1 MAKKPGSKAT
11 SKKPK
16 YDESPPR
23 QSMLATEKVNLM
35 LAVLIRNV
43 TAFLA
48 VHELLTPEKLQNK
61 PLAVVWKIVRDFH
74 SANNCLPLRK
84 VLLAELH
91 DTLKNHTGTLSDDE
105 LDEAEEFIEMAFK
118 DALHCENLSTS
129 ETQAKLAIKSA
140 RRLLEDQ
147 LALKAQDA
155 VHDGTTRPADLP
167 AMLTAVSDEARMIA
181 CLDAPQAAVP
191 FPTGWDKVEPV
202 VLFPT
207 GISVFDAFLGGG
219 HRAGEVNLFF
229 GPYASCKSI
238 AAVMGVVEGAR
249 YAAAQTLEDD
259 WNGRKQLSVLVSYE
273 TPPEELRA
281 RSLSYAATI
290 PRSVIDK
297 VFDGKNGGFEY
308 LSTSENLR
316 DYEKELFK
324 AQIEAG
330 EPVLG
335 ERERA
340 EKAIKILN
348 DHALFLD
355 MTGTDPTRPGVGNG
369 YVGEIARSLEQELRR
384 RKDTDV
390 LVVWVDYLGAMV
402 RRHIEASDRD
412 YSDMRHLLCGGVLQ
426 LGNQVAKRFKCPVWV
441 NHQLSGQAN
450 SRAPAAMIDHTDAA
464 EAKNVAENADFAIVT
479 GKPTSEQLCVFRCT
493 KHRRQPPKPSA
504 IVRIDGGYNRVI
516 DVSSEYA
523 LVPGAGIMAKED
535 LVSVAPEVGVPKKK
549 KSTPSFTDASV

>member
-1 MAKKPGSKAT
+1 
-11 SKKPK
+11 
-16 YDESPPR
+16 
-23 QSMLATEKVNLM
+23 
-35 LAVLIRNV
+35 
-43 TAFLA
+43 
-48 VHELLTPEKLQNK
+48 
-61 PLAVVWKIVRDFH
+61 
-74 SANNCLPLRK
+74 
-84 VLLAELH
+84 
-91 DTLKNHTGTLSDDE
+91 LSDDE

-118 DALHCENLSTS
+118 DALHGEDLSTS
-129 ETQAKLAIKSA
+129 ATQGKLAIQSA
-140 RRLLEDQ
+140 RRFLEDE
-147 LALKAQDA
+147 LSLKAQEA
-155 VHDGTTRPADLP
+155 VHDGKTRPADLP

-191 FPTGWDKVEPV
+191 FPTDWDKVAPV

-207 GISVFDAFLGGG
+207 GISVFDSFMGGG

-229 GPYASCKSI
+229 GPYASCKTI
-238 AAVMGVVEGAR
+238 AAVMGLVEGAR
-249 YAAAQTLEDD
+249 YAAAQTHEDD
-259 WNGRKQLSVLVSYE
+259 WDGRKQLSVLISYE
-273 TPPEELRA
+273 TPPDELRA
-281 RSLSYAATI
+281 RSLSFAANI
-290 PRSVIDK
+290 PRSIIEK

-308 LSTSENLR
+308 LSTSGNLR

-324 AQIEAG
+324 AQIQAG

-355 MTGTDPTRPGVGNG
+355 MTGTDPNRPGAGNG

-384 RKDTDV
+384 RKKTDV
-390 LVVWVDYLGAMV
+390 LVVWIDYLGAMV

-412 YSDMRHLLCGGVLQ
+412 YGDMRHLLCGGVLQ

-450 SRAPAAMIDHTDAA
+450 SRAPTAMLDHTDAA

-479 GKPTSEQLCVFRCT
+479 GKPTAEQLCVFRCT

-504 IVRIDGGYNRVI
+504 IVRIDGGYNRVV
-516 DVSSEYA
+516 DVSSEYTLA
-523 LVPGAGIMAKED
+523 PGAGIMPKED
-535 LVSVAPEVGVPKKK
+535 LVGLSPIFKFPKQGKP
-549 KSTPSFTDASV
+549 TPSFTDANV